1 MYKLE
6 MKESIFNSAQTC
18 ILITHKFKRISDKFK
33 RISRMLFRKVILTF
47 VIFDISSNIIKLKD
61 SKYETDICNEC
72 TTENQI

>member
-1 MYKLE
+1 MYRLE

-18 ILITHKFKRISDKFK
+18 ILITDKFK
-33 RISRMLFRKVILTF
+33 RISRMLFMKVILTF

-61 SKYETDICNEC
+61 SKYENDICNEC